1 MTPACLVCESPSD
14 HFAHHRVLG
23 RHEAEYRRCTRCGY
37 VFVLRPHWLDEA
49 YGTAIAA
56 LDTGIVTRNL
66 WLADVTS
73 ALLGLAFRDVERT
86 VDYGAGTGLFV
97 RLMRDRGH
105 DVYWHDAYSPNL
117 LAIGFEA
124 DMDARYDL
132 ATAFELVEHLPD
144 PITGFETLA
153 RLAPRLLVSTDLL
166 PDPAPA
172 IADWPYYA
180 PQSGQH
186 IGFLTRAALEVV
198 AERLGRRLSSN
209 GRNLHV
215 LANAPVSERL
225 LRILRR
231 PKRARLLARF
241 GRRPSRTYIDAD
253 LMAIRLRA
261 AQSGVSTD

>member
-1 MTPACLVCESPSD
+1 MNPTCLVCESPTQ
-14 HFAHHRVLG
+14 HFARRIVLG
-23 RHEAEYRRCTRCGY
+23 RHDAEYRRCTRCGY
-37 VFVLRPHWLDEA
+37 IFVVAPHWLDEA

-56 LDTGIVTRNL
+56 LDTGIVVRNL
-66 WLADVTS
+66 WLADVTT
-73 ALLGLAFRDVERT
+73 ALLGLSFRDVERT

-124 DMDARYDL
+124 DIDTHYDL

-144 PITGFETLA
+144 PRAGFGTLA

-172 IADWPYYA
+172 IDAWPYYA
-180 PQSGQH
+180 PESGQH
-186 IGFLTRAALEVV
+186 IGFFTRSALEVM

-215 LANAPVSERL
+215 LADAPVSERL
-225 LRILRR
+225 LRMLRR
-231 PKRARLLARF
+231 PKRARWLARF
-241 GRRPSRTYIDAD
+241 GRRDSRTYTDAD
-253 LMAIRLRA
+253 LMADRLRA
-261 AQSGVSTD
+261 AQSVDR